1 MQQHP
6 FGALRSSRP
15 TRRRTAV
22 AIAAA
27 STLALVSLG
36 TAGPA
41 VSAVD
46 PACPAAFPVA
56 DLLDGQLVDGL
67 TVSKGTTPE
76 GFSGEILGVLEDGI
90 APDLDMVI
98 ARLSSPEIDRVGGIW
113 QGMSGSPVYAED
125 GRLIGAVSYGL
136 SWGSSPVAGI
146 TPAEDMHR
154 LLREAPTAA
163 TTEASLAQQEDD
175 VTLPGTMQ
183 RRMVASGDTTRAQ
196 AEGGMSRLPLPLGI
210 SGTVTGKRLSQ
221 AAKALEL
228 DNVRVFKAGAVSA
241 SAAPT
246 EIVPGG
252 NMAGSLSYGDLSAV
266 GVGTATAV
274 CGDEIIGFGHPFTF
288 SGPSTLTLHGAKAIY
303 VQEESLGAPFKVANA
318 TAPLGSISEDR
329 MAGILGTAGATPST
343 TDVTSYVS
351 VPDRGSRTGTTK
363 ISVPDYVPDLAAFHL
378 LIDQDRVFD
387 GISGGRA
394 AVGWTV
400 TGERAD
406 GSLFSYSRN
415 NRFANKG
422 DISFEPIWDLYEQ
435 LWRLQSNDVE
445 DVKITGVNTKS
456 VMNRDFQR
464 YTLGK
469 AEVRSA
475 GVWRKLATDKV
486 LTVKAGTTKRFRLTL
501 KSPQLPT
508 RTVRLAIP
516 VPKRAA
522 GKEGYLRLFGGNSS
536 YYYDDDYYYYEDGP
550 SSSDTSLDQMLREM
564 ANAPRNDHALGELRF
579 WGRRGELKRSD
590 RALTKAVVDGS
601 ISVEVRAMR
610 R

>member
-6 FGALRSSRP
+6 LGALRSSRLA
-15 TRRRTAV
+15 RRRTAV
-22 AIAAA
+22 AVAVA

-56 DLLDGQLVDGL
+56 DILEGQLVDGL
-67 TVSKGTTPE
+67 TVSKGTNPE
-76 GFSGEILGVLEDGI
+76 EFRGEILGVLEDGI
-90 APDLDMVI
+90 GPDLDMVI
-98 ARLSSPEIDRVGGIW
+98 ARLSSPEIERVGGIW

-154 LLREAPTAA
+154 LLREAPAGAPAA
-163 TTEASLAQQEDD
+163 STAQQPDD
-175 VTLPGTMQ
+175 VALSGAMQ
-183 RRMVASGDTTRAQ
+183 RQMVASGDTTRAQ
-196 AEGGMSRLPLPLGI
+196 AQGGMSRLPLPLGI
-210 SGTVTGKRLSQ
+210 SGMVTGKRLSE
-221 AAKALEL
+221 AAKALDL

-246 EIVPGG
+246 AIVPGG
-252 NMAGSLSYGDLSAV
+252 NMAGSLSYGDLSAI

-274 CGDEIIGFGHPFTF
+274 CGEEIIGFGHPFTF
-288 SGPSTLTLHGAKAIY
+288 SGPSTLTLHGARAIY

-318 TAPLGSISEDR
+318 TAPLGSISQDR
-329 MAGILGTAGATPST
+329 MAGILATAGATPST

-351 VPDRGSRTGTTK
+351 VPDRGSRTGTTR

-378 LIDQDRVFD
+378 LVDQDRVFD

-415 NRFANKG
+415 NRFANKY
-422 DISFEPIWDLYEQ
+422 DISFEPIWDLYSQ
-435 LWRLQSNDVE
+435 LWRLQGEVME
-445 DVKITGVNTKS
+445 DVKITGVRTRS
-456 VMNRDFQR
+456 VMSGNFQR
-464 YTLGK
+464 YTLRKVEIRAG
-469 AEVRSA
+469 
-475 GVWRKLATDKV
+475 GVWRKLATDKALV
-486 LTVKAGTTKRFRLTL
+486 VRPGTTKRFRLTL
-501 KSPQLPT
+501 TSAQLPT

-522 GKEGYLRLFGGNSS
+522 GKEGYLRLFGGSTGH
-536 YYYDDDYYYYEDGP
+536 YDDDYYYEDGP
-550 SSSDTSLDQMLREM
+550 ASSNISLDQLLREM
-564 ANAPRNDHALGELRF
+564 ANAPRNDHALGEMRF
-579 WGRRGELKRSD
+579 WTRRGELKRSD
-590 RALTKAVVDGS
+590 RVLTKAVVNGS
-601 ISVEVRAMR
+601 ISVEVRATR